1 MRNMYKNIAFLFD
14 LDGVIIDSER
24 EYTRIWDRI
33 ERTHPTGIP
42 DFAHSIKGQTL
53 TKILN
58 DNYPDPGVQREVNDM
73 LHRLE
78 SEMIY
83 RYCPGAEDFIRHI
96 AELGIPRAVVT
107 SSDQVKMAHLYRDIP
122 EFREYFPVIIDS
134 SKVTLSKPDPQGY
147 LLAADA
153 LGVSPVKC
161 CVFEDSIQ
169 GVKAGAAAGAFVCG
183 IVGTKSAEDLAPYCR
198 LLTPSLSLINVESL
212 GKLLS
217 ER

>member
-1 MRNMYKNIAFLFD
+1 MSNMYKNIAFLFD

-24 EYTRIWDRI
+24 EYTRIWEQI

-42 DFAHSIKGQTL
+42 NFAHSIKGQTL

-58 DNYPDPGVQREVNDM
+58 DNYPDPNVQKKVNLM

-78 SEMIY
+78 SEMVY
-83 RYCPGAEDFIRHI
+83 RYCSGAEDFIRKI

-122 EFREYFPVIIDS
+122 DFREYFPVIIDS

-147 LLAADA
+147 LIAADA

-169 GVKAGAAAGAFVCG
+169 GVKAGAASGAFVSG
-183 IVGTKSAEDLAPYCR
+183 IVGTKSAEDLAPYCHF
-198 LLTPSLSLINVESL
+198 LTPSLSLIDIEGL
-212 GKLLS
+212 GKLLL